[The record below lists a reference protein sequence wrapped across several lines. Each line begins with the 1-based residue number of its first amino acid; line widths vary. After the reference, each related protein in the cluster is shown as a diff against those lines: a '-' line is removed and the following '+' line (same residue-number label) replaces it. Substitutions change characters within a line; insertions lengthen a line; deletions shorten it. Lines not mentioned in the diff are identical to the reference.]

1 MPATAGTRGRCSLS
15 RQRPAGAFV
24 CAVERVDVLPGAIN
38 VNASRGERRGH
49 RPCPGGH
56 APRRRQ
62 RRPRRNVARGRS
74 GGGRGRRGRA
84 AGAGHGEYGKSSRP
98 FRPCAPSPYAPCT
111 CPATQDECNAV
122 VEAALE
128 ASEEAEED
136 TTTETPWTPQT
147 GTRYGLTTCRLYGKF
162 EHSPVPARGRTSK
175 NPLPAST
182 DALLE
187 AILVRTLAHIDKC
200 YPLMVAALFGDP
212 DDSGAGGSEVG
223 SSPTSLAE
231 LYTRDE
237 LVFAQAEPAIN
248 VYGKVSRIPHRS
260 ICCDAS
266 R

>member
-1 MPATAGTRGRCSLS
+1 MLHD
-15 RQRPAGAFV
+15 GAS
-24 CAVERVDVLPGAIN
+24 A
-38 VNASRGERRGH
+38 
-49 RPCPGGH
+49 
-56 APRRRQ
+56 
-62 RRPRRNVARGRS
+62 ARGAMS
-74 GGGRGRRGRA
+74 HEAEAAAVA
-84 AGAGHGEYGKSSRP
+84 AGEVVLLVPGMAS
-98 FRPCAPSPYAPCT
+98 T
-111 CPATQDECNAV
+111 DECNAV

-136 TTTETPWTPQT
+136 ATTETPWTPQT

-260 ICCDAS
+260 VCCDAS